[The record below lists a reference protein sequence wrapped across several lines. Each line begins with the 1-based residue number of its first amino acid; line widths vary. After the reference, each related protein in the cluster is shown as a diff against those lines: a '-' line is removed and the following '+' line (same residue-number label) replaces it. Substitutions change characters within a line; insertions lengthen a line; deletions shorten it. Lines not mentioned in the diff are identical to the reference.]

1 MEEEGI
7 LETFFNTD
15 IQTIVFV
22 ILELIV
28 FGFAL
33 YFSKRA

>member
-1 MEEEGI
+1 MEEKGI

-15 IQTIVFV
+15 IRTIVFV

-33 YFSKRA
+33 YFSNRA